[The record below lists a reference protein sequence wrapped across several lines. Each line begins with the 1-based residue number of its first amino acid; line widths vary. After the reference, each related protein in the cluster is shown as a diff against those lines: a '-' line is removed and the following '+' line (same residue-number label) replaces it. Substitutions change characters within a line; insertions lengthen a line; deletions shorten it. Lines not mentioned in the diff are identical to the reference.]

1 MPKVDQ
7 RAMVHRRAVLAAAL
21 AGSVGGL
28 TGCGIR
34 VANGAPH
41 VPGLKQQGPPADQ
54 AVLRSV
60 RRQLDGAIEAAAADS
75 SAWAE
80 KLAAIHREQR
90 TRLTQVMATQGMTP
104 APTPR
109 PTGPKIDRPALFLV
123 EQRGARQ
130 AGSCVN
136 LSARN
141 LPMATAITVTE
152 NAGATMLGHSIRLSG
167 GTVPSVAVVLAILP
181 ALRAAI
187 YALEVIV
194 AKTPLTARKR
204 GDATLTTLHAARAT
218 WEASLGKDLPTPP
231 DGYALPVDPTTSS
244 TRRTLAQ
251 RVLTDLI
258 TACAGQA
265 SATRGDR
272 GALTGLAALWAD
284 GTAELWQ
291 WGATPTPF
299 PGLTP

>member
-1 MPKVDQ
+1 MPRVDQ
-7 RAMVHRRAVLAAAL
+7 RAMVHRRAVLAAAV
-21 AGSVGGL
+21 AGSVGAL

-34 VANGAPH
+34 VENGAPH
-41 VPGLKQQGPPADQ
+41 VPGLKMQGAPADQ

-60 RRQLDGAIEAAAADS
+60 WRQLDGAIEAAAADPS
-75 SAWAE
+75 GWAK
-80 KLAAIHREQR
+80 KLAGIHREQR

-104 APTPR
+104 APR
-109 PTGPKIDRPALFLV
+109 PTGPKIGRPALFLV

-130 AGSCVN
+130 AGSCVS

-152 NAGATMLGHSIRLSG
+152 NAGATMLGHGIRLSG
-167 GTVPSVAVVLAILP
+167 GTVPRVAVVLAILP

-204 GDATLTTLHAARAT
+204 AGATLTTLHAARAT

-231 DGYALPVDPTTSS
+231 DGYTLPVDPTTSA

-251 RVLTDLI
+251 RVLSDLI
-258 TACAGQA
+258 AACAGQA

-272 GALTGLAALWAD
+272 GALTGLVALWAD